1 MTLLGAVGRGMVRC
15 GAMRVAAEEAT
26 LAEFPERKGNNR
38 PGDGR
43 DGNHQPGILARKK
56 PPENDCESCEADGAE
71 GGSGCVDAGGHATTA
86 SSVVARFLFEFFL
99 VALDQGD
106 AGGKDGREGEKEAA
120 GSGAE
125 SAGDQAREDRGGSA
139 EEKPDE
145 VLMRFR
151 FFQS

>member
-1 MTLLGAVGRGMVRC
+1 MEPS
-15 GAMRVAAEEAT
+15 AAPAASM
-26 LAEFPERKGNNR
+26 LA
-38 PGDGR
+38 
-43 DGNHQPGILARKK
+43 
-56 PPENDCESCEADGAE
+56 
-71 GGSGCVDAGGHATTA
+71 A

-125 SAGDQAREDRGGSA
+125 SVGDQAREDSGGSA

-145 VLMRFR
+145 VLMRFG
-151 FFQS
+151 FFQR